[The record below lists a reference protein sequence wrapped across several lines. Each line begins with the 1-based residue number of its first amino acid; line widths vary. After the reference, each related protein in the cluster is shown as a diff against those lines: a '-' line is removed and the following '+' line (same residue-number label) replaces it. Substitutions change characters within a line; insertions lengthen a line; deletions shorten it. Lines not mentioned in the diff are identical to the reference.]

1 MCILRRSAADVHG
14 KCEWELMTMITCD
27 CEIYEICPSCAPSQ
41 AAFDHAVEQRK
52 IALRDAEIL
61 PPPSPSYTLAEIELL
76 AEKYVVIHGIK
87 DDLTPQLFLSLFLEW
102 LKRREKEEGGR

>member
-1 MCILRRSAADVHG
+1 
-14 KCEWELMTMITCD
+14 MITCD
-27 CEIYEICPSCAPSQ
+27 CEICEIYEICPSCAPSQ
-41 AAFDHAVEQRK
+41 AAFDRAVEQRK

-61 PPPSPSYTLAEIELL
+61 PPSSPSYTLAEIEQL

-102 LKRREKEEGGR
+102 LKRREKDNA